1 MKLLAVIALLLL
13 SADTTIRSRRVL
25 MFHAGYCQPCKVA
38 IRETE
43 EWMRPSGWTFGDTS
57 DCHVQYIDTEKNPEL
72 VGRFGV
78 EQIPAFV
85 LIKDGNKIT
94 AKGYDMSQP
103 VEVRRKVVVELY
115 NGN

>member
-1 MKLLAVIALLLL
+1 MKLLAVIALLLV
-13 SADTTIRSRRVL
+13 SADPTIRSRRVL
-25 MFHAGYCQPCKVA
+25 MFHASWCIPCNAA
-38 IRETE
+38 IREIE
-43 EWMRPSGWTFGDTS
+43 PWYRPSGWTFGETA
-57 DCHVQYIDTEKNPEL
+57 DCHVQYIDVDKHPEL
-72 VGRFGV
+72 VKRFGV

-103 VEVRRKVVVELY
+103 VDVRRNVVVDLY